1 MCLPRQ
7 EDLIKPR
14 GRDAD
19 QVPIKK
25 VGAICKASPLLL
37 PRPVSGPAT
46 SSLATI
52 AEVEQ
57 PIVIDDDDDED
68 AKITGD
74 ASGSAD
80 VSQKA
85 PPPLPAKRR
94 PMLKSPPSTRP
105 KAVLKSAPSTLT
117 RAPAPVER
125 YVAPK
130 GTSSG
135 AYL

>member
-1 MCLPRQ
+1 MCLPNQ

-25 VGAICKASPLLL
+25 VGEIFKASPLLR
-37 PRPVSGPAT
+37 PRPVSGPATSSPAT

-57 PIVIDDDDDED
+57 PIVIDDDED
-68 AKITGD
+68 TRTTGD

-80 VSQKA
+80 VNQKA
-85 PPPLPAKRR
+85 PPP
-94 PMLKSPPSTRP
+94 
-105 KAVLKSAPSTLT
+105 VC
-117 RAPAPVER
+117 
-125 YVAPK
+125 
-130 GTSSG
+130 
-135 AYL
+135 